1 MQLIFFLC
9 FNEELHR
16 GDKISDDTKE
26 DLRIASKPMSD
37 PWSGLLWRFS
47 LFDER
52 SMGIYSSL
60 E

>member
-1 MQLIFFLC
+1 
-9 FNEELHR
+9 
-16 GDKISDDTKE
+16 
-26 DLRIASKPMSD
+26 MSD

-60 E
+60 EWNLRSLITNNERKLVHESRLKLDSWVIFSLILS